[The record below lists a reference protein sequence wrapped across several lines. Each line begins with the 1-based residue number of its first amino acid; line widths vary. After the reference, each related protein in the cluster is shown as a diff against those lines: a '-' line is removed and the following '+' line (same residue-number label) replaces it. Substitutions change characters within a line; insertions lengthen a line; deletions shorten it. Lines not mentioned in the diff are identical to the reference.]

1 MFSNIWY
8 VYWVSVYG
16 IHVRMDIVVCMLL
29 PLLQWMTAGRGIVH
43 SEMPGGDGD
52 NIAWAATVDQPQR
65 KRKGEMIPLEISF
78 N

>member
-52 NIAWAATVDQPQR
+52 NIGLQLWINL
-65 KRKGEMIPLEISF
+65 KGKEKVK
-78 N
+78 